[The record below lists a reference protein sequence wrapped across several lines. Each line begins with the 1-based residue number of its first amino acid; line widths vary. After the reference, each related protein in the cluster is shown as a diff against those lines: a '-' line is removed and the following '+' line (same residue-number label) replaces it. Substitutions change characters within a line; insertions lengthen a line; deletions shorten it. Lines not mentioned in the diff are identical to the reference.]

1 MIVSMIVA
9 VAKERVIGLNGSMP
23 WHLPADLAHF
33 KRSTMGC
40 PVIMGR
46 KTYDSIGRPLPG
58 RENIILSRSEGLVL
72 EGCTTVGTLEA
83 ALLLV
88 NQEAEVFI
96 IGGQQLYQQALPFA
110 DRLYLTHID
119 AEFDGDTFFPDY
131 SIANWNQLSLEKH
144 LADDTNAWS
153 YSFEVLERVHKPSE

>member
-1 MIVSMIVA
+1 MIVSMIA
-9 VAKERVIGLNGSMP
+9 AMAKDRVIGLNGSMP

-58 RENIILSRSEGLVL
+58 RENIVLSRSSSLQI
-72 EGCTTVGTLEA
+72 EGCVVVSTLES
-83 ALLLV
+83 ALTKLSDSS
-88 NQEAEVFI
+88 EVFI
-96 IGGQQLYQQALPFA
+96 IGGQQLYQQAFPLA

-119 AEFDGDTFFPDY
+119 AEFEGDTFFPDY
-131 SIANWNQLSLEKH
+131 SEIQWDQSSIEIH
-144 LADDTNAWS
+144 LADPKNVWP
-153 YSFEVLERVHKPSE
+153 YRFEILERV

>member
-1 MIVSMIVA
+1 MIVSMIA
-9 VAKERVIGLNGSMP
+9 AMAKDRVIGLNGSMP

-58 RENIILSRSEGLVL
+58 RENIVLSRSSSLKL
-72 EGCTTVGTLEA
+72 KGCVVVSTLED
-83 ALLLV
+83 ALSKLGD
-88 NQEAEVFI
+88 ASEVFI
-96 IGGQQLYQQALPFA
+96 IGGQQLYQQALPLA

-119 AEFDGDTFFPDY
+119 AEFEGDTFFPDY
-131 SIANWNQLSLEKH
+131 SGIQWKQLSIESLSGDEKNAWPYRFEILEKV
-144 LADDTNAWS
+144 WI
-153 YSFEVLERVHKPSE
+153 PSQ